1 MKRPYFITIIVIG
14 VLAAITIFMQFVNTK
29 STADSTANSSAILQ
43 EEKQEVP
50 VEIVEVLIGNIVTT
64 ITETGVT
71 KPFQSVTVATEI
83 SGKIVN
89 VFAELGDYV
98 QQSSVIA
105 IIDDELPKLALEQ
118 VEAQL
123 INASAAFE
131 KAKIDLERYAVLR
144 QNEEISED
152 EFENIH
158 VQHEL
163 ARSVFLSNKAAV
175 QSAQR
180 QVRNTKITSPIS
192 GHIAER
198 SVETGSIVS
207 VHQPIVKVVDIE
219 TIKIDIN
226 VSEQDVVYLKQ
237 NMSVLIQ
244 VDAYPNQPF
253 AGKIYAVSPEASAQS
268 HTFPIE
274 VIVPNG
280 RNGLL
285 KSGMITRATI
295 ELDVL
300 KDVILI
306 PQDAVIE
313 RFGEKVVFVV
323 NRNNA
328 KKRAVIL
335 GKESGSDIQ
344 IVSGLT
350 VGEKI
355 VVSGQ
360 YTLEDD
366 SRVRIQNQ

>member
-1 MKRPYFITIIVIG
+1 MKRPYFFAIIMIG
-14 VLAAITIFMQFVNTK
+14 VLAVITIFMQFVNTE
-29 STADSTANSSAILQ
+29 STADSTTNSSAIPQ

-50 VEIVEVLIGNIVTT
+50 VEIADVLTGDIVTT

-71 KPFQSVTVATEI
+71 KPFQSVIVATEI
-83 SGKIVN
+83 SGKTVN

-105 IIDDELPKLALEQ
+105 LIDDELPNLALDQ

-131 KAKIDLERYAVLR
+131 KAKLDLDRYAVLR

-152 EFENIH
+152 EFENIR

-163 ARSVFLSNKAAV
+163 ARSVFLSNEAAV

-198 SVETGSIVS
+198 NVETGSIVS

-226 VSEQDVVYLKQ
+226 VSEQDIVYLKQ
-237 NMSVLIQ
+237 NMPVLIQ
-244 VDAYPNQPF
+244 ADAYPNQPF
-253 AGKIYAVSPEASAQS
+253 TGKIYAVSPEASAQS

-280 RNGLL
+280 RNGQL
-285 KSGMITRATI
+285 KSGMITRVTI
-295 ELDVL
+295 ELGVL
-300 KDVILI
+300 KDVVLI

-323 NRNNA
+323 NGN
-328 KKRAVIL
+328 KC
-335 GKESGSDIQ
+335 KEEGCCTREGI
-344 IVSGLT
+344 G
-350 VGEKI
+350 
-355 VVSGQ
+355 
-360 YTLEDD
+360 
-366 SRVRIQNQ
+366 